1 MVSDFTSS
9 GQFSHLFK
17 GRDAHKNLLGVLQ
30 GVMYAEKKKPN
41 TLKTDLALVP
51 KLVLGV
57 PIDGKAGKHSGRH
70 SGLTGLD

>member
-1 MVSDFTSS
+1 M
-9 GQFSHLFK
+9 Q
-17 GRDAHKNLLGVLQ
+17 
-30 GVMYAEKKKPN
+30 KKK
-41 TLKTDLALVP
+41 KTKHAEDCDLALVP